1 MAWRAPTPGAG
12 DTPVCARSPGA
23 VRGPGRAPAR
33 VAGRRPLRRG
43 PRLAVSSTGRYLLSA
58 GWLWHPWG
66 VLDVWDLEAALHN
79 AAVLDYPVNRSRRAT
94 STGRSPVPASWATT
108 SCSVRVRSGTPRSQ
122 GRSGRTVLPGGRRR
136 RRASSGLWPST
147 RHPGTCCRWVASS
160 RSTATRAGTTRAAV
174 QSGSS
179 GRSWRP
185 APRTRRSPGTRRSPA
200 RPGWLSTSAVIG
212 SHTHR
217 RPAGHRHPL
226 GCVNARTGV
235 RRWHSGAEEERGWTR
250 RCSSRR
256 GARCT
261 AWPSW

>member
-1 MAWRAPTPGAG
+1 MRE
-12 DTPVCARSPGA
+12 
-23 VRGPGRAPAR
+23 
-33 VAGRRPLRRG
+33 VAG
-43 PRLAVSSTGRYLLSA
+43 SCS
-58 GWLWHPWG
+58 
-66 VLDVWDLEAALHN
+66 
-79 AAVLDYPVNRSRRAT
+79 RSRTRAG
-94 STGRSPVPASWATT
+94 SCGWATT
-108 SCSVRVRSGTPRSQ
+108 STTWAAAGRFFDWALPPLRWMALASLGRPRRVGPGGGPSQRSRPRLPGEQVPTSNLDGEIAGACFVGDDVVLSTGEEGTPRSQ

-235 RRWHSGAEEERGWTR
+235 RRWHSGAEEERRWTR